1 MHLVFFM
8 PFFSVIYRHLQI
20 GMSLLSEIPKT
31 PQMLLSFPTSTRS
44 IKGAKKKLLLIA
56 HTDFMVM
63 SEKVCKILLVLSPCL
78 GNPSMGEICDVDI
91 SLPFYLIFHSPKYGS
106 RLAYVPSV
114 FSLATDPK
122 R

>member
-1 MHLVFFM
+1 MFLENM
-8 PFFSVIYRHLQI
+8 TY
-20 GMSLLSEIPKT
+20 SL
-31 PQMLLSFPTSTRS
+31 
-44 IKGAKKKLLLIA
+44 
-56 HTDFMVM
+56 VM
-63 SEKVCKILLVLSPCL
+63 SEKVCKILLVLALLL
-78 GNPSMGEICDVDI
+78 GKPKHGGICDVDI